1 MGTGEVKA
9 RHILLAC
16 GVFCGTLL
24 LLLSYGGTGPME
36 SEFLQKVAVAIAP
49 TLVTLFGSMFG
60 EILRQ
65 QREAERHR
73 AEERNAEAASREAE
87 RAALRAL
94 LRNELVR
101 MHREWV
107 EEKGYITLE
116 ALDYAS
122 QTYAAYHELGGNGTG
137 TRLFE
142 DMCNLP
148 IKEERK

>member
-73 AEERNAEAASREAE
+73 AEERDAEAASREAE

-107 EEKGYITLE
+107 ETKGYITLE
-116 ALDYAS
+116 ALEFAR
-122 QTYAAYHELGGNGTG
+122 QTYEAYHAIGGNGTG
-137 TRLFE
+137 THLFK
-142 DMCNLP
+142 DMCKLP
-148 IKEERK
+148 IKEERN